1 MQPLR
6 VVHMTSVH
14 NAVDHR
20 IFGKECRSLAR
31 AGFDVSIVGPHPE
44 DTVKELVHIKSVP
57 KDRSRLSRMTR
68 TAWRVYRKAAALR
81 ADVYHFHD
89 PELIPV
95 ALLLRTRGKI
105 VVYDIHE
112 DLPKDI
118 FFKPYLPNW
127 SKRLIAKVVERIEL
141 SAARRLSAVVAVT
154 PLLAARFKAI
164 NSQTLVLYNY
174 PYPEDL
180 TNGDTSSWDCRKHA
194 VTYVGTVTPQRGIT
208 EMVRAMGLLP
218 SALTATLEIAGD
230 QIPKEVTELP
240 SWSRVNYHGALNQS
254 STYHLLRQARAGLV
268 CEHAIP
274 TFMESLPV
282 KIFEYM
288 GAGLPV
294 IASNFPLWR
303 DLLDSVGCA
312 LFVDPRNI
320 REIAQAVEYL
330 LTNPREAEAMGRRGQ
345 AAVINHFNW
354 NTQAEKLVDLYV
366 RLTRPPCVA

>member
-1 MQPLR
+1 
-6 VVHMTSVH
+6 MTSVH
-14 NAVDHR
+14 NAMDHR

-31 AGFDVSIVGPHPE
+31 AGFDVTIVGPHPE
-44 DTVKELVHIKSVP
+44 DTVEDLVRIKSIP

-68 TAWRVYRKAAALR
+68 TGWRVYREAAALQ

-89 PELIPV
+89 PELIPI
-95 ALLLRTRGKI
+95 ALLLQARGKI

-127 SKRLIAKVVERIEL
+127 SKRLIAKVVERIEV
-141 SAARRLSAVVAVT
+141 SAARRFSAVVAVT
-154 PLLAARFKAI
+154 PLIAARFKAI
-164 NSQTLVLYNY
+164 NSRTLVLYNY
-174 PYPEDL
+174 PCAEDL
-180 TNGDTSSWDCRKHA
+180 TAGGTSSWDCRKHA
-194 VTYVGTVTPQRGIT
+194 ITYVGTVTPQRGIA
-208 EMVRAMGLLP
+208 EMVQAMGLLP
-218 SALTATLEIAGD
+218 SSLAATLEIAGD

-240 SWSRVNYHGALNQS
+240 SWSRVNYHGALDQS

-268 CEHAIP
+268 CEHPIP

-303 DLLDSVGCA
+303 DLLDNVGCA
-312 LFVDPRNI
+312 IFVDPRNTS
-320 REIAQAVEYL
+320 EIAHAVEYV
-330 LTNPREAEAMGRRGQ
+330 LTNSAEAEAMGRRGQ
-345 AAVINHFNW
+345 AAVMNRFNW
-354 NTQAEKLVDLYV
+354 NTQVEKLVELY
-366 RLTRPPCVA
+366 LGLASQPCVA